1 MDTVQPLVNA
11 GRTRKELRRMVG
23 TRLGDLKVLRA
34 SADSASPTV
43 FTDSINLN
51 HSSDY
56 YAGRIAYFCG
66 GQAALIGVQANVASS
81 SAATRTLTFSE
92 TLPVAPLAGDEV
104 HLINWSGV
112 GFTPDEYHNT
122 MNDVIVSITDSH
134 YFVPVAIDVSLS
146 YDADTNTIQ
155 LPTSLRIIESVDYSL
170 PTPYNDGQWQSDWQH
185 LTKARFGG
193 TDGWYVDRPSGRIVL
208 RPWSRATGYPVPQ
221 IRITG
226 YGIPPLMETDT
237 DTCSVPAEW
246 FIEECAARMLEKN
259 IQKNPGIANQDR
271 IYNMLRQHADA
282 IRPINSVRMGPFA
295 ERVFY

>member
-1 MDTVQPLVNA
+1 MDTVTSLASA

-43 FTDSINLN
+43 FTDTIRLN

-66 GQAALIGVQANVASS
+66 GQSALLGVQANVASS
-81 SAATRTLTFSE
+81 SAQSRTLTFAES
-92 TLPVAPLAGDEV
+92 LPTKPLTGDEV
-104 HLINWSGV
+104 HLVNWSGV
-112 GFTPDEYHNT
+112 GFTPDDYHDT
-122 MNDVIVSITDSH
+122 MNDVIISIADSH
-134 YFVPVAIDVSLS
+134 YFVPMAIDVSLS
-146 YDADTNTIQ
+146 YDDETNTVQ
-155 LPTSLRIIESVDYSL
+155 LPYVLRIVETVDYFQPSA
-170 PTPYNDGQWQSDWQH
+170 YNDGQRASDWQH
-185 LTKARFGG
+185 LTKARSGS
-193 TDGWYVDRPSGRIVL
+193 TDGWYVDRPTGRIVM

-226 YGIPPLMETDT
+226 YGVPPLMEDDT

-295 ERVFY
+295 ERVYY